1 MDWFMP
7 LSPLRLWSN
16 VPVTQGCNFVDIAH
30 GTFILL
36 CPVGIHKRLDF
47 SRPSSYLNQATFF
60 NLMETIWGGWIHDWT
75 STTGNILWTMLHWG
89 RPVGHLFTHWLTR
102 SVNQPI
108 NQSPIHLLTDAVSPS
123 INNQFCIITQTFT
136 QNHLFVPD
144 GLTERLG
151 LQEKGFQAGISESSV
166 IEHKKS
172 RFHLDRDMQY

>member
-136 QNHLFVPD
+136 QKPFVCSRRTHRKAGTPR
-144 GLTERLG
+144 ERISSGYFWELRHRT
-151 LQEKGFQAGISESSV
+151 QEE
-166 IEHKKS
+166 
-172 RFHLDRDMQY
+172 